1 MRKKRVAV
9 IGAGKLGSIHARI
22 YSQLKEVD
30 LVGICD
36 IDGRRA
42 KEVANNLGT
51 VFFTDYRNLFDKV
64 DGVSIAVPTVLH
76 YKIGKEFLSR
86 GINCLIE
93 KPITADLKEARKLLT
108 LAGKKK
114 CILQVGHIERFN
126 PVLKAI
132 ADISGT
138 PRFIECHRL
147 GQFSPRVKDVG
158 VVLDLM
164 IHDIDIILTLIKSK
178 IKSLDA
184 IGIKVLTKHE
194 DIANA
199 RIKFVNGAICNLTAS
214 RVSDE
219 KMRKIRIFKE
229 KAYASLDYSQQEA
242 VIYRKIK
249 HQIIQKTIPVKKEEP
264 LKAELISFIR
274 CIKTEN
280 KPLVSG
286 QEAYKA
292 LELAFLILDKI
303 HGKK

>member
-1 MRKKRVAV
+1 MKKIRVAV

-22 YSQLKEVD
+22 YSQLKEVN

-36 IDGRRA
+36 IDGDRA
-42 KEVANNLGT
+42 KEVADTLGT
-51 VFFTDYRNLFDKV
+51 ISFTDYRKLLDKV

-76 YKIGKEFLSR
+76 YKIGREFLSK
-86 GINCLIE
+86 GVDCLIE

-108 LAGKKK
+108 LADKKN
-114 CILQVGHIERFN
+114 CILQVGHTERFN

-132 ADISGT
+132 ADIPGT

-147 GQFSPRVKDVG
+147 GQFSPRVKDIG

-164 IHDIDIILTLIKSK
+164 IHDIDIILTLIRSK

-184 IGIKVLTKHE
+184 IGINVLTKHE

-214 RVSDE
+214 RVSNE

-242 VIYRKIK
+242 VIYRKIEN
-249 HQIIQKTIPVKKEEP
+249 QIVQKIIPTKKEEP
-264 LKAELISFIR
+264 LKAQLISFIR
-274 CIKTEN
+274 CIKTGE

-286 QEAYKA
+286 QDAYKA

-303 HGKK
+303 HGQK